1 MSLITRQQKGSKLT
15 IPEMDGNL
23 LYLESN
29 GFVNGQYSQTL
40 EGTGEIIE
48 IGNLTYE
55 PSSFLNAAEDTY
67 EVTPTGG
74 SGTGAIFNLVVK
86 LGRFGEF
93 SIDFDQSTIV
103 SGGSGYEVGD
113 ILEVNR
119 LDLGG
124 EDPLIIKISLG
135 EGSVNVTQTSEIVV
149 SADGIVLSTPQ
160 TTNIFSN
167 LSVTGAITA
176 DSISA
181 QGIEGAANLTGLS
194 VTGSPTS
201 IIVLNNLPTED
212 PEVLGQLW
220 ADPAKGYVLI
230 VSQGPL

>member
-1 MSLITRQQKGSKLT
+1 MPLITRQQKGSKLT

-40 EGTGEIIE
+40 EGTGAIIE
-48 IGNLTYE
+48 IGDLTSE
-55 PSSFLNAAEDTY
+55 PSGFINAAEGTY

-74 SGTGAIFNLVVK
+74 SGSGAIFNLVVTGK
-86 LGRFGEF
+86 FGEY
-93 SIDFDQSTIV
+93 SIDFGQSTIV

-124 EDPLIIKISLG
+124 EDPLIIEISLG
-135 EGSVNVTQTSEIVV
+135 EGSVDVTQTSEILV
-149 SADGIVLSTPQ
+149 SENSIVLSTAN
-160 TTNIFSN
+160 TNVFGN
-167 LSVTGAITA
+167 LDVTGAITA
-176 DSISA
+176 NSISA

-194 VTGSPTS
+194 VTGSPQS
-201 IIVLNNLPTED
+201 IITLNNLPTSD
-212 PEVLGQLW
+212 PEALGQLW
-220 ADPAKGYVLI
+220 VDILNGNVLK